1 MTRMDPLT
9 QTITVPNASAPPRIT
24 LAPDSATAPA
34 EAVSRFVPA
43 VGNASEA
50 NTLEAG
56 YAAVR
61 VRRRMTGQMAGLSD
75 LDTRLSGAAEGLR
88 ASRGSAGA
96 ASPEDAAAAA
106 AAAAAE
112 ARMAEL
118 RGAAAAL
125 KVAISGARAD
135 VASVLRQMQAELVSA
150 MEALSQGR
158 EAGSA
163 SNAEAALTGATGSG
177 EGLVGQAAALS
188 GRISRN

>member
-9 QTITVPNASAPPRIT
+9 QTLTVPNASAPPRVSQ
-24 LAPDSATAPA
+24 APDSATAPA

-43 VGNASEA
+43 INRGTES

-75 LDTRLSGAAEGLR
+75 LDSRLSGTAEGLR
-88 ASRGSAGA
+88 ATRGASATGPDDQA
-96 ASPEDAAAAA
+96 AVAAAE
-106 AAAAAE
+106 AE

-118 RGAAAAL
+118 RGAASAL

-135 VASVLRQMQAELVSA
+135 VAAVLRQMQTELVAA
-150 MEALSQGR
+150 MEALSKGR
-158 EAGSA
+158 EAGSG
-163 SNAEAALTGATGSG
+163 GATEGMLSGTSSSG
-177 EGLVGQAAALS
+177 ETLVRQASTLS
-188 GRISRN
+188 ARASRD

>member
-9 QTITVPNASAPPRIT
+9 QTMTVPNASVPPRVT
-24 LAPDSATAPA
+24 QAPDSATAPA

-43 VGNASEA
+43 INRGTES

-75 LDTRLSGAAEGLR
+75 LETRLSGAAEGLR
-88 ASRGSAGA
+88 ATRGASAAG
-96 ASPEDAAAAA
+96 PDDQAAA

-118 RGAAAAL
+118 RGAASAL

-135 VASVLRQMQAELVSA
+135 VAAVLRQMQAELVAA
-150 MEALSQGR
+150 MEALSKGR
-158 EAGSA
+158 EAGSG
-163 SNAEAALTGATGSG
+163 SATEGVLSGTSSSG
-177 EGLVGQAAALS
+177 ETLVRQASTLS
-188 GRISRN
+188 ARASRD

>member
-9 QTITVPNASAPPRIT
+9 QTVTVPNASAPPRVT
-24 LAPDSATAPA
+24 QAPDTATAPA

-43 VGNASEA
+43 VDRGTEA
-50 NTLEAG
+50 NALEAG

-88 ASRGSAGA
+88 ASRSSGA
-96 ASPEDAAAAA
+96 AAAPEDQAAAA

-118 RGAAAAL
+118 RGAASAL
-125 KVAISGARAD
+125 RVAISGARAD
-135 VASVLRQMQAELVSA
+135 VAAVLRQMQAELVAA
-150 MEALSQGR
+150 MEALSKGGDVG
-158 EAGSA
+158 ANGA
-163 SNAEAALTGATGSG
+163 AEGALPGTSGSG
-177 EGLVGQAAALS
+177 EALLGQASTLS
-188 GRISRN
+188 ARMSRN

>member
-9 QTITVPNASAPPRIT
+9 QTITVPNVSAPPRIT
-24 LAPDSATAPA
+24 QAPASATAPA

-43 VGNASEA
+43 IDRGAET

-61 VRRRMTGQMAGLSD
+61 VRRRMTGQMTGLSD

-88 ASRGSAGA
+88 ASRGSATA
-96 ASPEDAAAAA
+96 AAPEDEAAAA

-135 VASVLRQMQAELVSA
+135 VASVLRQMQAELVAA
-150 MEALSQGR
+150 MEALSKGR
-158 EAGSA
+158 EAGGG
-163 SNAEAALTGATGSG
+163 NAEAALSGASGSG
-177 EGLVGQAAALS
+177 EALVGQAATLS

>member
-9 QTITVPNASAPPRIT
+9 QTLTVPNASAPPRVSQ
-24 LAPDSATAPA
+24 APDSATAPA

-43 VGNASEA
+43 INRGTES

-61 VRRRMTGQMAGLSD
+61 ARRRMTGQMAGLSD
-75 LDTRLSGAAEGLR
+75 LDTRLSEAAEGLR
-88 ASRGSAGA
+88 ATRGASAAG
-96 ASPEDAAAAA
+96 PDDQAAA

-118 RGAAAAL
+118 RGAASAL

-135 VASVLRQMQAELVSA
+135 VAAVLRQTQAELVAA
-150 MEALSQGR
+150 MEALSKWR
-158 EAGSA
+158 EAGSG
-163 SNAEAALTGATGSG
+163 GATEGMLSGTSSSG
-177 EGLVGQAAALS
+177 ETLVRQASTLS
-188 GRISRN
+188 ARASRD

>member
-9 QTITVPNASAPPRIT
+9 QTVTVPNASAPPRIT
-24 LAPDSATAPA
+24 QAPENATAPA

-43 VGNASEA
+43 VDRGTET

-75 LDTRLSGAAEGLR
+75 LDTRLSGAAAGLR
-88 ASRGSAGA
+88 TNRSGA
-96 ASPEDAAAAA
+96 AASTADDQAAAA

-118 RGAAAAL
+118 RGAASAL
-125 KVAISGARAD
+125 TVAISGARAD
-135 VASVLRQMQAELVSA
+135 VAAVLRQMQAELVAA
-150 MEALSQGR
+150 MDALSK
-158 EAGSA
+158 GSE
-163 SNAEAALTGATGSG
+163 SGSG
-177 EGLVGQAAALS
+177 GAGGSLAGTTGGSETLIGQASTLS
-188 GRISRN
+188 ARINRN

>member
-9 QTITVPNASAPPRIT
+9 QTITVPNVSAPPRIT
-24 LAPDSATAPA
+24 QAPDSATAPA

-43 VGNASEA
+43 IDRGAET

-61 VRRRMTGQMAGLSD
+61 VRRRMTGQMTGLSD

-88 ASRGSAGA
+88 ASRGSATA
-96 ASPEDAAAAA
+96 AAPEDEAAAA

-135 VASVLRQMQAELVSA
+135 VASVLRQMQAELVAA
-150 MEALSQGR
+150 MEALSKGR
-158 EAGSA
+158 EAGGG
-163 SNAEAALTGATGSG
+163 NAEAALSGASGSG
-177 EGLVGQAAALS
+177 EALVGQAATLS

>member
-9 QTITVPNASAPPRIT
+9 QTMTVPNVSAPPRVT
-24 LAPDSATAPA
+24 QAPDHATAPA

-43 VGNASEA
+43 IDRGAET

-61 VRRRMTGQMAGLSD
+61 VRRRMTGQMSGLSD

-88 ASRGSAGA
+88 ASRGGASAA
-96 ASPEDAAAAA
+96 APEDEAAAA

-135 VASVLRQMQAELVSA
+135 VAGVLRQMQAELVAA
-150 MEALSQGR
+150 MEALSKGR
-158 EAGSA
+158 EVGAG
-163 SNAEAALTGATGSG
+163 NAEAALTGASGSG
-177 EGLVGQAAALS
+177 EALVGQAAMLS

>member
-9 QTITVPNASAPPRIT
+9 QTLTVPNASAPPRVT
-24 LAPDSATAPA
+24 QAPDSAIAPA

-43 VGNASEA
+43 INRGTES

-75 LDTRLSGAAEGLR
+75 LDSRLSGAAEGLR
-88 ASRGSAGA
+88 ATRGASATG
-96 ASPEDAAAAA
+96 PDDQAAAAA
-106 AAAAAE
+106 AEAE

-118 RGAAAAL
+118 RGAASAL

-135 VASVLRQMQAELVSA
+135 VAAVLRQMQAELVAA
-150 MEALSQGR
+150 MEALSKGR
-158 EAGSA
+158 EAGSGSA
-163 SNAEAALTGATGSG
+163 PEGVLSGTSSSG
-177 EGLVGQAAALS
+177 ETLVRQASTLS
-188 GRISRN
+188 ARASRD

>member
-9 QTITVPNASAPPRIT
+9 QTMTVPNVSAPPRVT
-24 LAPDSATAPA
+24 QAPDHATAPA

-43 VGNASEA
+43 IDRGAET

-61 VRRRMTGQMAGLSD
+61 VRRRMTGQMSGLSD

-88 ASRGSAGA
+88 ASRGGASAA
-96 ASPEDAAAAA
+96 APEDEA

-135 VASVLRQMQAELVSA
+135 VAGVLRQMQAELVAA
-150 MEALSQGR
+150 MEALSKGR
-158 EAGSA
+158 EVGGG
-163 SNAEAALTGATGSG
+163 NAEAALTGASGSG
-177 EGLVGQAAALS
+177 EALVGQAAMLS